1 MGSSGLYGTVRGAVL
16 DIDNDVDM
24 WMVYRADRASE
35 STVTKIAKPST
46 WLSQEMDG
54 DDEIK
59 GLFNLSIP
67 VAQAQNK
74 GFYTIYIAP
83 KKISTSIVDV
93 SVLSSYTGVRGVVL
107 RLSALGMDS
116 VDSLVGCRIEYENG
130 TTRLITSANYCEPVM
145 VSVLDNYPS
154 MTRYNLKT
162 NNNSGLVFCTVTPS
176 ASGSASPTATPY
188 IGVAS
193 ENISIYNTKFDPLSV
208 EIEMTDNDLDTIA
221 TMIGGDQIRSLDNG
235 LITTYTTDH
244 EISRQYEYFVLK
256 STDGTPL
263 YEVKRRRSDID
274 SSQDYDNIISGAE
287 E

>member
-1 MGSSGLYGTVRGAVL
+1 MSSSGLYGTVRGAVL

-24 WMVYRADRASE
+24 WMVYRADRASD

-54 DDEIK
+54 NDEIK

-130 TTRLITSANYCEPVM
+130 ATRLITSANYCEPVM

-154 MTRYNLKT
+154 MTRYNLKI

-188 IGVAS
+188 IGVAG

-256 STDGTPL
+256 GTDGTPL